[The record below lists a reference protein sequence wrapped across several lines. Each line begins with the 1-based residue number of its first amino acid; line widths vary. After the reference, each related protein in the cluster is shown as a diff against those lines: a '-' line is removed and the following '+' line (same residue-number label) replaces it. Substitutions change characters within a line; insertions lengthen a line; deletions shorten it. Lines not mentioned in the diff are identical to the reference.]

1 MQTESYQDDRILDG
15 INLGPMIRIFAYN
28 GIYQLQFLYLFVLIF
43 IKMKKYL
50 KYTKNFYFLFTLFFV
65 IWMVFIDSNDILTQ
79 YKLKAKLNEL
89 ERQKEFYLERK
100 EKIQADRKELMSN
113 NELLEKFARERYLMK
128 RKNEDLYVVV
138 EE

>member
-1 MQTESYQDDRILDG
+1 MT
-15 INLGPMIRIFAYN
+15 
-28 GIYQLQFLYLFVLIF
+28 
-43 IKMKKYL
+43 KYL

-79 YKLKAKLNEL
+79 YKLKTKLNEL
-89 ERQKEFYLERK
+89 EKQKEFYLERK
-100 EKIQADRKELMSN
+100 EKIQSDRQELMSN